1 MKQNLKFLTLLATLK
16 EEELEAFNLFLLEE
30 YPKEGIALRVFG
42 YYKKF
47 FPNKELPEKMEVA
60 FAFRKIFKREPK
72 PGLKDLKI
80 VWNAFHKLHTW
91 LKAYLIIERIK
102 SDQFL
107 REVAWM
113 QELAMRRITD
123 EYLKQASVSYHTS
136 YRKYFDYETCQQFL
150 ELGRHYKQCFILG
163 KPIPDYKSIEQC
175 VGQMKECADLI
186 SLKLQCELLTIK
198 SVRPSK
204 EDYQEDE
211 SILNPM
217 SRIYKYV
224 SLMLEHRKE
233 EHYAKLELLIDQ
245 YRDYI
250 SMSDANDILR
260 YVQNFIA
267 RMMRE
272 KDEQYWRNKLNLNF
286 KMLIDKNFYHEQNP
300 IPSAFFQN
308 VVNIACGVGDL
319 SWANQFVE
327 EFGGFL
333 TGETREENL
342 CVANAMIAFEQNNFD
357 KVILLTADPR
367 IKDEIHWLRA
377 RSLQLRAMYEL
388 GEDLTT
394 DFSVF
399 FAYLTRHKKP
409 ITPYKVSTF
418 AFMEIFNMLI
428 QRKLPRAA
436 IWEALEQQKEVFFR
450 GWLQSKI
457 KSYRPLV

>member
-16 EEELEAFNLFLLEE
+16 EKELDDFDLFLREE
-30 YPKEGIALRVFG
+30 HPKESIALRVFG

-47 FPNKELPEKMEVA
+47 FPDKELPEKMEVS
-60 FAFRKIFKREPK
+60 FAFRKIFKREPR
-72 PGLKDLKI
+72 PGLTDLKT
-80 VWNAFHKLHTW
+80 VWNAFHKLHFW
-91 LKAYLIIERIK
+91 LKEYLIMERLK

-107 REVAWM
+107 REVTWM
-113 QELAMRRITD
+113 QELAMRRVTD

-150 ELGRHYKQCFILG
+150 ELGKHYKQRFILG
-163 KPIPDYKSIEQC
+163 RPIPDYKSIEQC
-175 VGQMKECADLI
+175 VNQVKECADLI

-198 SVRPSK
+198 SVRPTK
-204 EDYQEDE
+204 EDYREDE
-211 SILNPM
+211 SALNPM
-217 SRIYKYV
+217 SIIYKYV
-224 SLMLEHRKE
+224 SLMLEHRQE
-233 EHYAKLELLIDQ
+233 EHYARLELLINQ
-245 YRDYI
+245 YRGDI

-286 KMLIDKNFYHEQNP
+286 KMLLDKNFYHKQNP

-308 VVNIACGVGDL
+308 VVNIACSVGDL
-319 SWANQFVE
+319 PWANQFVT
-327 EFGGFL
+327 EFGDFL
-333 TGETREENL
+333 TSETKEENM

-399 FAYLTRHKKP
+399 FTYLTRHKKP

-418 AFMEIFNMLI
+418 AFMEVFNMLI
-428 QRKLPRAA
+428 QRKLPREA
-436 IWEALEQQKEVFFR
+436 IWGALEQQKEVFFR
-450 GWLQSKI
+450 SWLQDKI
-457 KSYRPLV
+457 KRYRPLV